1 MRRHGKYQNI
11 IRSCAIGP
19 PSVLPDSNPCPCD
32 LSSPPPCRVALLTA
46 DTRRRSQIAATNDA
60 QALEDST
67 GVIATDDKGWRIL
80 HLPPDFRR
88 RMHGDLED
96 EVLCLYGIRIGIHYD
111 DIEGDCLPHAE
122 QGQTG
127 AVDDICTLNKFQAM
141 TDNEQLSWLLQ
152 KSFYVSVQDESG
164 SDENDGAAKV
174 AETSEQIAE
183 GCACSST
190 TSLVVAGDEL
200 RSRPTGEEEEDERSF
215 GEGGGF
221 DPADSVDHLPGD
233 DETLSPQ
240 LDADDTV
247 PPLRK
252 EGESALAIA
261 FGVATSSRESGD
273 GTTSGDVTTNVATRD
288 DPSDVQMACLHS
300 KVHLH

>member
-1 MRRHGKYQNI
+1 MN
-11 IRSCAIGP
+11 
-19 PSVLPDSNPCPCD
+19 
-32 LSSPPPCRVALLTA
+32 
-46 DTRRRSQIAATNDA
+46 
-60 QALEDST
+60 
-67 GVIATDDKGWRIL
+67 
-80 HLPPDFRR
+80 
-88 RMHGDLED
+88 GDVED
-96 EVLCLYGIRIGIHYD
+96 EVRALFGVDQD
-111 DIEGDCLPHAE
+111 DYNSIEGVDLLPHAE

-127 AVDDICTLNKFQAM
+127 AVDDICTLSKFRAM
-141 TDNEQLSWLLQ
+141 TNDEQLSWLLQ
-152 KSFYVSVQDESG
+152 NSFYVSVQDESG
-164 SDENDGAAKV
+164 SDENDGAVKV